1 MKISDRVREL
11 RIAKNLTQQEFADK
25 LKIKRS
31 TISNY
36 DIGRSE
42 PSESAISLICREF
55 NVSEEWLRT
64 GEGEMFVP
72 ITRDEEI
79 ATFIGSIQ
87 ADVDD
92 TFKKKLISVLDKLD
106 EKEWDLLEKIA
117 EDIVNSK
124 KETK

>member
-92 TFKKKLISVLDKLD
+92 TFKKKLISVLAKLD